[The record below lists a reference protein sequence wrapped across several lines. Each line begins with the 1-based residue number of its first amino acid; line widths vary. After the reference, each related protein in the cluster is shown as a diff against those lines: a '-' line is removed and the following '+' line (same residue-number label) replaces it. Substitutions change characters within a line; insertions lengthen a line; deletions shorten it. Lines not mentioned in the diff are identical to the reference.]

1 MNFIFYRFPKTI
13 FFNIF
18 KLRANKFKNLCENKK
33 VYNNVLNRKVY
44 GDALFITYSV
54 SILGLF
60 KSDEETPENKLITTI
75 KRSILCIQREQYD
88 KAEQML
94 HLALRMSQDL
104 QSKDGITYVYDIMA
118 NLAMEREQY
127 KKAERLFA
135 EVMRRLLGDGLS
147 EENTK
152 ILHISSKLA
161 HIAQLQGDIEKAK
174 TGFVWTLSKI
184 EECRKKMPDDIDVKE
199 LWGLTTNCYSI
210 ILVDCLEKRE
220 VHLLDND
227 IVLPALYLDP
237 RLRRILLQTPNNMIR
252 ARKFL
257 NFSKKESDDVSSN
270 VLNNQID
277 LITNYDVNESESNFT
292 LIGTFLNLIEVVS
305 NDEESDE
312 EEDELRKAIAEIIDY
327 NPKPLDI
334 NMDIMRF
341 WEEKKYS
348 HPYLYKL
355 ANVINS
361 VPATQV
367 CVKIVN
373 GP

>member
-1 MNFIFYRFPKTI
+1 MNFVFYRFPKTY

-104 QSKDGITYVYDIMA
+104 QSKDGIIYVYDIMA

-199 LWGLTTNCYSI
+199 LWGLTTNWFGQLLMKEHNFRQAKQCFKDAYDCFTQI
-210 ILVDCLEKRE
+210 HGTDNEEALTILNNLSVVCTNMEQFDEARNYILKALELVKNIKDATQE
-220 VHLLDND
+220 G
-227 IVLPALYLDP
+227 
-237 RLRRILLQTPNNMIR
+237 ILLANLGLIYLREGLIIEAKSVCSQAWKSGKSNNNDAAIEQAEYCLNEIKTQT
-252 ARKFL
+252 
-257 NFSKKESDDVSSN
+257 
-270 VLNNQID
+270 
-277 LITNYDVNESESNFT
+277 
-292 LIGTFLNLIEVVS
+292 
-305 NDEESDE
+305 
-312 EEDELRKAIAEIIDY
+312 
-327 NPKPLDI
+327 
-334 NMDIMRF
+334 
-341 WEEKKYS
+341 EK
-348 HPYLYKL
+348 
-355 ANVINS
+355 
-361 VPATQV
+361 
-367 CVKIVN
+367 
-373 GP
+373 